1 MRQLLDRVTGAV
13 PMYKL
18 VVVSLVITELGA
30 IVFSLTGVLSQ
41 DALALVISSV
51 VAVVVS
57 VGASALI
64 ARAFRTTGHLESA
77 IITGLLVFF
86 VLEPSLEPLPLLGI
100 ALASLI
106 ASLSKFVIAVRGRH
120 IFNPAAVGAFVIG
133 LTGLAFPLW
142 WAGTPALLPFVVIGG
157 FLVLYRSQRLTLGL
171 VFVGAAAAVFGIR
184 IILSGGTLDNW
195 LSLALLSSPT
205 VFFAVFMLSE
215 PLTLPPRRW
224 QQVLVAVL
232 VALLFTIPFS
242 IGPLYSSP
250 LLALLVGNLVSFLFG
265 QRRAIRMEYLGK
277 TQLNPTT
284 WELAF
289 QPARP
294 VRFLPGQYME
304 LTIPH
309 RRADFRGSRRYFSI
323 SSAPS
328 DDGPI
333 TFAITAP
340 SKSSSFKRALL
351 DLEPGTEVRG
361 TGVGGDFALPRDV
374 SEPLLLVAGGIGITP
389 FASHLAYA
397 TRRGEK
403 RDVVVA
409 YSTSVQGPVPYA
421 GLLEESGA
429 RVVLYGPQPESLP
442 AGWQYGGAGRVT
454 GERLAA
460 DIPDVARRRAY
471 VSGPPALVTDLR
483 RALRSQG
490 ARRVHSDAFAGY

>member
-1 MRQLLDRVTGAV
+1 MRQLLDRVTGLV

-18 VVVSLVITELGA
+18 VVISLVVTELGA
-30 IVFSLTGVLSQ
+30 IVFALTGVLGL
-41 DALALVISSV
+41 DALALVVSSV
-51 VAVVVS
+51 VAVAVS
-57 VGASALI
+57 VGATAVV
-64 ARAFRTTGHLESA
+64 ARLVRATPHLESS
-77 IITGLLVFF
+77 IVTGLLVFF
-86 VLEPSLEPLPLLGI
+86 VLEPSTEPLPLLGI
-100 ALASLI
+100 ALASAI
-106 ASLSKFVIAVRGRH
+106 ASVSKFVIAVRGRH
-120 IFNPAAVGAFVIG
+120 ILNPTALGAFVIG

-142 WAGTPALLPFVVIGG
+142 WAGTPPLLPFVVIGG

-171 VFVGAAAAVFGIR
+171 VFIGAAAAVFAIR
-184 IILSGGTLDNW
+184 IILSGGTVDNW

-205 VFFAVFMLSE
+205 VFLAVFMLSE

-250 LLALLVGNLVSFLFG
+250 LLALLVGNVVAFLFG

-277 TQLNPTT
+277 TQLSPTT

-323 SSAPS
+323 SSAPT

-340 SKSSSFKRALL
+340 SKSSSFKKALL
-351 DLEPGTEVRG
+351 DLQPGAEVRG

-389 FASHLAYA
+389 FASQLAYA

-409 YSTSVQGPVPYA
+409 YATSTPGPVPYA

-429 RVVLYGPQPESLP
+429 HVVLYGPEPETLP
-442 AGWQYGGAGRVT
+442 PGWQYGGAGRVT

-490 ARRVHSDAFAGY
+490 ARRVHSDAFSGY